1 MKIYVVRYRW
11 EEMVEAVY
19 EYIISNCER
28 LFKAT
33 NRDRSFWIEPDVRN
47 KCLTVGLM
55 RDGHEQFFKD
65 FLEHHELKETGL
77 YDAQLLSSSG
87 QSRAIR
93 ESDRDHDLADE
104 VRYLKLNDQD
114 MSRLLLSIVAE
125 LLHMKKFYG
134 VTKQESDLYT
144 VYISRSDFDRKIL
157 DKEDHGIKFADK
169 TTEVVGRFV

>member
-87 QSRAIR
+87 QSRA
-93 ESDRDHDLADE
+93 
-104 VRYLKLNDQD
+104 

-144 VYISRSDFDRKIL
+144 VYISRFDFDRKIL